1 MKAILLVAHG
11 SKRAKSNN
19 EVISITE
26 KLRRVCANQ
35 FSIVQAAFL
44 EFSEISIPDG
54 IKLCI
59 EKGAT
64 SIVVLPYFLNS
75 GKHLMEDIPKIV
87 KNTAKKYP
95 DIKIKIAPHIG
106 SSDLIIDVLLDCV
119 KKVEFE

>member
-11 SKRAKSNN
+11 SKRAQANN
-19 EVISITE
+19 EVISIAE
-26 KLRRVCANQ
+26 KLRNACSEK
-35 FSIVQAAFL
+35 FSIVHAAFL
-44 EFSEISIPDG
+44 EFSEISILDG

-75 GKHLMEDIPKIV
+75 GKHLMEDIPNIV
-87 KNTAKKYP
+87 KNAANRYP
-95 DIKIKIAPHIG
+95 HIKIKIAPHIG
-106 SSDLIIDVLLDCV
+106 SSNLITEVLLDCV

>member
-11 SKRAKSNN
+11 SKRTHANN
-19 EVISITE
+19 EVISIAE
-26 KLRRVCANQ
+26 KLRNTCLEK
-35 FSIVQAAFL
+35 FSIVHAAFL
-44 EFSEISIPDG
+44 EFSEISILDG

-59 EKGAT
+59 EEGAK

-75 GKHLMEDIPKIV
+75 GKHLVEDIPNIV
-87 KNTAKKYP
+87 KDIANKYP

-106 SSDLIIDVLLDCV
+106 SSDLIIKVLLDCV